1 MLVEVAKPV
10 TLICCILSLLAVFH
24 TAFLA
29 PSGDMHQRI
38 YDSLGRL
45 ALAASLCLISG
56 LIFRRAT
63 HQPQSGRA
71 RLTAT
76 LPIQVF
82 IWASGSMLL
91 LFVVSWYLES
101 HCIFYRDV
109 RF

>member
-10 TLICCILSLLAVFH
+10 TLIACILSLLAVFH

-29 PSGDMHQRI
+29 PFPDIDQRI
-38 YDSLGRL
+38 YDTLARL
-45 ALAASLCLISG
+45 ALAATTCLISG
-56 LIFRRAT
+56 LIFRQT
-63 HQPQSGRA
+63 TPQPHSGST

-76 LPIQVF
+76 LPVQVF
-82 IWASGSMLL
+82 CWASGIMLI